1 MNVKIGAKIKELR
14 KARNISQEI
23 LTQYLN
29 VSFQAV
35 SKWEQEL
42 TMPDIELIPAIAAF
56 FDVSTDEL
64 FDYNRLKTEAKIDK
78 ICDKAYTFRKVIRK
92 SPKKFY
98 VWG

>member
-1 MNVKIGAKIKELR
+1 MNIKIGAKIKELR
-14 KARNISQEI
+14 KARNISQEV
-23 LTQYLN
+23 LAQYLN

-64 FDYNRLKTEAKIDK
+64 FDYNRLEKEAKIEK
-78 ICDKAYTFRKVIRK
+78 ICDEAYAFRKMIRK
-92 SPKKFY
+92 SLKKFCAG
-98 VWG
+98 V